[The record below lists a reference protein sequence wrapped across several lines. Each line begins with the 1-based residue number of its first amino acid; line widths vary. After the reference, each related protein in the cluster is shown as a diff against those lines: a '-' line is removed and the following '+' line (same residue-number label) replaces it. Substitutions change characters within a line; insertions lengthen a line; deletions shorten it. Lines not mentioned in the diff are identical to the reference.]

1 MRLKYKLLISIVLLG
16 SVLLLVGGF
25 SFYSISKV
33 SMTNQTLEVEEEN
46 ARIISEAIEN
56 NLNEL
61 IRLTTTIAS
70 TNVIKN
76 ALIES
81 NAEFSVFN
89 ETQLS
94 NHIEDLNDSWVSAVD
109 DEDPFVA
116 ERMENEVALF
126 LKKQLEDNPGLFG
139 EVFVTNEYGAMIS
152 TTGKLTT
159 LAHLQKYWWQES
171 FNEGEGIV
179 YLDDRGFD
187 ESVEGYV
194 LGIVVPI
201 YDDNGLLIGI
211 MKSNYNISHIFDNSI
226 ANNHDTNSSGEIY
239 VVRTLGLIVD
249 GGGLTPLSSSVND
262 DVKPYILD
270 RTAMSIKTTID
281 GNSSFLTIAPI
292 LLTFD
297 SDKIEFGGKYESVD
311 HTDGNLGEGWSIVHI
326 IDESEAL
333 VGLTSTLIQ
342 LSFVSFGILTLV
354 AIAGWFIGGSL
365 SKPIQELN
373 TYIAD
378 VGEGKLIKKDIKVSE
393 DEIGML
399 TGSFNKLIDNLNKT
413 LISKEKLEV
422 EKELTHKYLDE
433 LKLAGNIFE
442 NSIENAPV
450 PIMIHAEDGSV
461 LNISKAWTKLSKY
474 TLQDIP
480 TVFDWTRKA
489 YGTGKNEVLAF
500 IRSLYDH
507 PDVLH
512 DGEFTV
518 KTKDGRKLNWDFNSG
533 CIGKLPDG
541 RAVAMSVAIDVTDRN
556 LREKEI
562 NFLSYHDSLTGLYNR
577 TYLEETIRRL
587 DTPRQIPFS
596 IIMGDVNGLKL
607 TNDVFGH
614 DEGDN
619 LLRNVSIILNKIS
632 RSEDIVGRWGGDEFV
647 ILLPKTSDEEA
658 HMITKR
664 IIRAFEDIDDSYNIR
679 GITPSISL
687 GYGVKKNSD
696 LDIFDALKIA
706 ETNMYKRK
714 MLTKESMYSSVIASM
729 KTALYERS
737 HETEEHAN
745 RLYSTCLK
753 VAKNF
758 DLTADEFSDLELLC
772 MLHDIGKIG
781 IPDGILK
788 FPGPLN
794 EKQWEEMKKHS
805 EIGYRIAL
813 ATPELKTVA
822 NYILSHHEY
831 FDGSGYPK
839 GLIGKEIPL
848 LDRILCVADSFDAM
862 TNDRVYKKAISK
874 DDAFIELKNCSGKQF
889 DPEIVELFI
898 VGNKTE

>member
-1 MRLKYKLLISIVLLG
+1 M
-16 SVLLLVGGF
+16 
-25 SFYSISKV
+25 
-33 SMTNQTLEVEEEN
+33 
-46 ARIISEAIEN
+46 
-56 NLNEL
+56 
-61 IRLTTTIAS
+61 
-70 TNVIKN
+70 
-76 ALIES
+76 
-81 NAEFSVFN
+81 FN

-577 TYLEETIRRL
+577 RYYEDNLKELDQPNNYPLTIVMS
-587 DTPRQIPFS
+587 DI
-596 IIMGDVNGLKL
+596 NGLKL
-607 TNDVFGH
+607 INDAFGH
-614 DEGDN
+614 TEGDKLLVSAAN
-619 LLRNVSIILNKIS
+619 LIKECCREQDLIARI
-632 RSEDIVGRWGGDEFV
+632 GGDEF
-647 ILLPKTSDEEA
+647 IIAMPNTDGEEA
-658 HMITKR
+658 EKIINKINNEAKKVTFESIELSISFGFETKYKEDDR
-664 IIRAFEDIDDSYNIR
+664 IEDIFRTAEDLMYRVKLIE
-679 GITPSISL
+679 IPSMRSGAIETIMNTLYEKDKSSEIHSRTVSRISENL
-687 GYGVKKNSD
+687 
-696 LDIFDALKIA
+696 ALA
-706 ETNMYKRK
+706 N
-714 MLTKESMYSSVIASM
+714 SM
-729 KTALYERS
+729 KTQEIN
-737 HETEEHAN
+737 EV
-745 RLYSTCLK
+745 K
-753 VAKNF
+753 
-758 DLTADEFSDLELLC
+758 TAGL
-772 MLHDIGKIG
+772 LHDIGKII
-781 IPDGILK
+781 IPSTIITKDGILTQAEYNLIK
-788 FPGPLN
+788 G
-794 EKQWEEMKKHS
+794 HS
-805 EIGYRIAL
+805 EIGFRIL
-813 ATPELKTVA
+813 NSTHDMRNISKIVLC
-822 NYILSHHEY
+822 HHERW
-831 FDGSGYPK
+831 DGTGYPRGIK
-839 GLIGKEIPL
+839 GDNIPL
-848 LDRILCVADSFDAM
+848 QSRIISIADSFDAM
-862 TNDRVYKKAISK
+862 TSLRTYRKVLSK
-874 DDAFIELKNCSGKQF
+874 EDALQEIINHSGTQF
-889 DPEIVELFI
+889 DPDLVKIFADNFNDIIIINPLNDV
-898 VGNKTE
+898 V